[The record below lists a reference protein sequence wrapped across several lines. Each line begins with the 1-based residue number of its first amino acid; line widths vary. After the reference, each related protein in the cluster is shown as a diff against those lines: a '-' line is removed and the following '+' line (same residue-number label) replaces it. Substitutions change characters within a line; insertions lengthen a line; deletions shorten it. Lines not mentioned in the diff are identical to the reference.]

1 MKRKTMTKI
10 ILASNSPRRKKILTD
25 LGLDF
30 TVIPSN
36 YEEKLDT
43 DIFSYDL
50 IEDLATQK
58 ACDIVRRVG
67 NDEIVL
73 GADTVVVLHNKI
85 LGKPKDKEDACRMLR
100 ELSAQ
105 THMVVTS
112 LCGIN
117 TKTNRAALLSTT
129 SYVRFK
135 ELSDELINYYI
146 EEFRPLD
153 KAGSYGIQELPD
165 GILDKY
171 EGSFENIVGL
181 DSNAVVSVLNQL
193 GHVLQQ

>member
-1 MKRKTMTKI
+1 VKL
-10 ILASNSPRRKKILTD
+10 ILASNSPRRKQIFKD

-30 TVIPSN
+30 EVVPSN
-36 YEEKLDT
+36 YDEKLETDT
-43 DIFSYDL
+43 FSYDL

-58 ACDIVRRVG
+58 CLDVVRRSDKNSLVFA
-67 NDEIVL
+67 
-73 GADTVVVLHNKI
+73 ADTVVVLHNKV
-85 LGKPKDKEDACRMLR
+85 LGKPHSKKEAYEMLKS
-100 ELSAQ
+100 LSAQ
-105 THMVVTS
+105 THSVVTS
-112 LCGIN
+112 ICGIN

-135 ELSDELINYYI
+135 ALSDDIINNYI
-146 EEFRPLD
+146 EKFNPLD

-181 DSNAVVSVLNQL
+181 SPESAKAVLEQL
-193 GHVLQQ
+193 EYFKS

>member
-1 MKRKTMTKI
+1 MKI

-25 LGLDF
+25 LGIEF
-30 TVIPSN
+30 EVIPSN
-36 YEEKLDT
+36 YEEKLET
-43 DIFSYDL
+43 DVFSYDL

-58 ACDIVRRVG
+58 ACDVVNRVG
-67 NDEIVL
+67 KDEIVL

-85 LGKPKDKEDACRMLR
+85 LGKPKDKEDAFTMLR
-100 ELSAQ
+100 ELSGQ

-146 EEFRPLD
+146 DEFNPLD

-171 EGSFENIVGL
+171 EGSFDNIVGL
-181 DSNAVVSVLNQL
+181 DPDAVTALLKQL
-193 GHVLQQ
+193 GYKNPRN

>member
-1 MKRKTMTKI
+1 MTKI

-36 YEEKLDT
+36 YEEKLET

-58 ACDIVRRVG
+58 ACDVVRRVG

-85 LGKPKDKEDACRMLR
+85 LGKPKDKEDACRMLK

-146 EEFRPLD
+146 EEFKPLD

-181 DSNAVVSVLNQL
+181 DSNAVISVLNQL

>member
-1 MKRKTMTKI
+1 MTKI

-30 TVIPSN
+30 VVIPSN
-36 YEEKLDT
+36 YEEKLET

-58 ACDIVRRVG
+58 ACDVVRRVG

-85 LGKPKDKEDACRMLR
+85 LGKPKDKNDAFEMLKA
-100 ELSAQ
+100 LSGQ
-105 THMVVTS
+105 THMVVTA

-129 SYVRFK
+129 SYVRFN
-135 ELSDELINYYI
+135 ELSDELIHYYI
-146 EEFRPLD
+146 DEFNPLD

-171 EGSFENIVGL
+171 EGSFDNIVGL
-181 DSNAVVSVLNQL
+181 APETVKAVLEQL
-193 GHVLQQ
+193 GYKKNEA

>member
-1 MKRKTMTKI
+1 MTKI

-25 LGLDF
+25 LGLEF
-30 TVIPSN
+30 EVMPSN

-43 DIFSYDL
+43 DVFSYDL

-58 ACDIVRRVG
+58 ACDVVRRVG
-67 NDEIVL
+67 KDKIVL

-85 LGKPKDKEDACRMLR
+85 LGKPKDKESAFKMLS
-100 ELSAQ
+100 ELSGK

-135 ELSDELINYYI
+135 ELSPELINNYI
-146 EEFRPLD
+146 DKFNPLD

-171 EGSFENIVGL
+171 EGSFDNIVGL
-181 DSNAVVSVLNQL
+181 APEAVSAILEKL
-193 GHVLQQ
+193 K

>member
-1 MKRKTMTKI
+1 MTKI

-25 LGLDF
+25 LGLEFD
-30 TVIPSN
+30 VIPSN
-36 YEEKLDT
+36 FEEKLET

-58 ACDIVRRVG
+58 ACDVVNRVD
-67 NDEIVL
+67 NDKIVL

-85 LGKPKDKEDACRMLR
+85 LGKPKGKKDAFDMLS
-100 ELSAQ
+100 ELSDN

-135 ELSDELINYYI
+135 PLSVELINNYI
-146 EEFRPLD
+146 EEFNPLD

-171 EGSFENIVGL
+171 EGSFDNIVGL
-181 DSNAVVSVLNQL
+181 DPQAVLSVLEKLGYQL
-193 GHVLQQ
+193 

>member
-1 MKRKTMTKI
+1 MTKI

-30 TVIPSN
+30 EVIPSN
-36 YEEKLDT
+36 YEEKLETDT
-43 DIFSYDL
+43 FSYDL

-58 ACDIVRRVG
+58 ACDVVRRVG
-67 NDEIVL
+67 HDEIVL

-85 LGKPKDKEDACRMLR
+85 LGKPKDKEDAFRMLR
-100 ELSAQ
+100 ELSGQ
-105 THMVVTS
+105 THMVVTA

-117 TKTNRAALLSTT
+117 TKINRAVLLSTT

-135 ELSDELINYYI
+135 ELSVELINYYI
-146 EEFRPLD
+146 DEFNPLD

-171 EGSFENIVGL
+171 EGSFENIIGL
-181 DSNAVVSVLNQL
+181 APEAVIAVLEQL
-193 GHVLQQ
+193 GNKKSGN

>member
-1 MKRKTMTKI
+1 MTKI

-25 LGLDF
+25 LGLKFDI
-30 TVIPSN
+30 IPSN
-36 YEEKLDT
+36 YEENLET

-58 ACDIVRRVG
+58 ACDVVRRVG
-67 NDEIVL
+67 KDEIVL

-85 LGKPKDKEDACRMLR
+85 MGKPKSKEEAFKMLR
-100 ELSAQ
+100 ELSGQ

-117 TKTNRAALLSTT
+117 TKTNRAVLLSTT

-146 EEFRPLD
+146 NEFNPLD
-153 KAGSYGIQELPD
+153 KAGSYGIQDEGFDFAIKLDGELDNVIGFPLK
-165 GILDKY
+165 I
-171 EGSFENIVGL
+171 FEKMLKSI
-181 DSNAVVSVLNQL
+181 
-193 GHVLQQ
+193 

>member
-1 MKRKTMTKI
+1 MEI
-10 ILASNSPRRKKILTD
+10 ILASNSPRRKQILTD
-25 LGLDF
+25 LGLNF
-30 TVIPSN
+30 RVIPSN
-36 YEEKLDT
+36 YEEKLET

-58 ACDIVRRVG
+58 ACDVVRRVG
-67 NDEIVL
+67 CDEIVL

-85 LGKPKDKEDACRMLR
+85 LGKPKDKEDAFKMLR
-100 ELSAQ
+100 ELSGQ

-117 TKTNRAALLSTT
+117 TKTNRAVLLSTT

-135 ELSDELINYYI
+135 ELSDDLIKFYI
-146 EEFRPLD
+146 DEFNPLD
-153 KAGSYGIQELPD
+153 KAGSYGIQELPE

-181 DSNAVVSVLNQL
+181 DSEAVMAVLEKIR
-193 GHVLQQ
+193 

>member
-1 MKRKTMTKI
+1 MTRI

-25 LGLDF
+25 LGLEF
-30 TVIPSN
+30 EVIPSN
-36 YEEKLDT
+36 YEEKLETDT
-43 DIFSYDL
+43 FSYDL

-58 ACDIVRRVG
+58 ACDVVRRVG
-67 NDEIVL
+67 HDEIVL

-85 LGKPKDKEDACRMLR
+85 LGKPKDKDDACKMLR
-100 ELSAQ
+100 ELSGN
-105 THMVVTS
+105 THMVVTA

-135 ELSDELINYYI
+135 ELNDKLINYYI
-146 EEFRPLD
+146 DTFNPLD
-153 KAGSYGIQELPD
+153 KAGSYGIQELPE

-171 EGSFENIVGL
+171 EGSFDNIVGL
-181 DSNAVVSVLNQL
+181 APEAVKAVLEQL
-193 GHVLQQ
+193 GHCS